1 LKLVENAKV
10 TLPQKWNDLLK
21 SLRQNPQW
29 HQATPNDMEYHKL
42 KKLMLEWLLPVN

>member
-1 LKLVENAKV
+1 EV

-29 HQATPNDMEYHKL
+29 QQANPNDVEYQKL
-42 KKLMLEWLLPVN
+42 QKLMLDWLLGRAS